1 MEEKKFIKKKEKAFT
16 DGNQSALATACN
28 NLGDFYNGQGKYK
41 EAVAEY
47 EQEASIYLVLGKQ
60 LDLAKAHRMCG
71 EMCMLLCEFTKAL
84 EHIEIYLKTVKKL
97 RNKVEEQRAYATLGR
112 AYLLQGQSA
121 TDSATALA
129 PLKNAEKAF
138 IRSLLISKELSGQ
151 ITKLE
156 QLDMQARLFLNIG
169 VVKEHIEEFEESV
182 NYIEKA
188 IKISKANEIFELLHL
203 CYVSMSLLYQYKLN
217 DSTLAL
223 RYCNLALEV
232 AKRLP
237 DKVKKICETLIA
249 KAEILVKEGDF
260 SSAKQILT
268 KAYKK
273 NTPDENDRQNI
284 EKTLRVVVKMCQ
296 ILDELITTN
305 TNNYSERKKL
315 FERLG
320 DGCCHLNNFPK
331 AIEYYTQML
340 ECAQLNSESG
350 KELIPIYVSLYQT
363 YKDNK
368 QYDKALEF
376 LWKEFELSKEIP
388 AEAFSTLCSIGEVC
402 ELQMQPFWTI
412 QDIYQRA
419 LDFAKKAGNAHLEK
433 IAFTRLKK
441 NQTKFHMHT
450 LAEQLEEDARL
461 RGFDLD
467 SLDEDSDSESA
478 PSEDEP
484 NTPELGDDVCLEDL
498 TDSDSSDIDES
509 EKVRNRKRGTCLTIK
524 RNNKGETQLHQACIA
539 GNLEL
544 VRRLIDQGHVIN
556 VRDHAGWLP
565 LHEACNHGFR
575 DIVELLLDKGA
586 TTAIN
591 DKGGTS
597 CDGITPL
604 YDACANGFLDVVE
617 LLLERG
623 ANATV
628 KTDYGETCMQALDK
642 WKANANLNPGEEAQY
657 GFIRKNLSDK
667 LGISGGSGLSA
678 SNSNRRRSGHALNRS
693 MDNPDLCTPAL
704 EEVNNHNYQPEVDEE
719 RTPTPRSPLR
729 KTSAANSPW
738 KNSANNS
745 PRKNPYSAS
754 PRKNLYPISPHKK
767 TYSNSPRKSSSAK
780 DEYRSVME
788 HLKRPNRMQLSTD
801 DDDQSTLPK
810 KRPAF
815 LENEDVDDDDW
826 LEDDVGQD
834 RKRRK
839 CQNDWELES
848 ISRENLSDS
857 AVGLDDNDAFK
868 VLLESGS
875 SRQKQAS
882 KLRLPRSLSSVS
894 VASGS
899 SGKKNKQQT
908 SLFDSGFCRFRS
920 ESPIS
925 SEEISMD
932 VVRPTEPDST
942 TQPPT
947 ISLVSPMKIVPT
959 EPIVLSTVSFKIK
972 VEEELLLV
980 PVDRKKLN
988 EVNIRW
994 LAEEASRR
1002 YYNLVGL
1009 KPQLRLKT
1017 ADGFAFEEND
1027 PIKVAVEENMITATV
1042 IEWKI
1047 SPLAQR
1053 YEEMCHQ
1060 TQKEVQTDIQSALE
1074 KGQVSNSI
1082 IFSDFSLTPDLT
1094 EPVFKAI
1101 LHQTN
1106 LRVLDLSNN
1115 LIQNEGCKQLAKS
1128 LPTLKQL
1135 KALNLRGNCI
1145 TSDGLESLTLSN
1157 VNLEDLEELNLSQNP
1172 LGNKS
1177 IRSLDKLLK
1186 GCKSL
1191 QKLILSHCGITNFF
1205 EFDLNFYQLSEF
1217 DVSFNS
1223 LTSDCLKKLLT
1234 LLNSSRLQGLNLSFC
1249 VDSDKNCATRIGEF
1263 FESGTCEKFKKIELA
1278 GCYLTDADIYKFTQ
1292 SLNKASELEVLNLA
1306 ENPSLSPLA
1315 LQYVFDELSS
1325 LRKLIVTNCPK
1336 MIDVR
1341 KLDTYPG
1348 SKILPNFISL
1358 TLNEPNGDISR
1369 LRKFWDERWSGRGKI
1384 KNFGTQFVCFVNEQ
1398 DLL

>member
-1 MEEKKFIKKKEKAFT
+1 MEEKKFRKKKDKAFA

-28 NLGDFYNGQGKYK
+28 NLGDFFNQQGKYN
-41 EAVAEY
+41 EALLEY
-47 EQEASIYLVLGKQ
+47 EQEASIYLALGKQ

-71 EMCMLLCEFTKAL
+71 EMCMLLCEFAKAL
-84 EHIEIYLKTVKKL
+84 ENIETYLKIVKKL
-97 RNKVEEQRAYATLGR
+97 KNKVEEQRAYATLGR
-112 AYLLQGQSA
+112 AHLLQGQSA
-121 TDSATALA
+121 TDSATALG

-156 QLDMQARLFLNIG
+156 QLDMQARLYLNIG
-169 VVKEHIEEFEESV
+169 VVKEHIEEFEESI

-188 IKISKANEIFELLHL
+188 IKICKNNEIYELLHL
-203 CYVSMSLLYQYKLN
+203 CYVSMSLLYQYKIL

-237 DKVKKICETLIA
+237 DKVKKICQTLIA

-273 NTPDENDRQNI
+273 NTPDENDRTII
-284 EKTLRVVVKMCQ
+284 EKNLRVVVKVCQ
-296 ILDELITTN
+296 TLDELITTSSV
-305 TNNYSERKKL
+305 NYAERKKL

-320 DGCCHLNNFPK
+320 DGCCHLLNYPK
-331 AIEYYTQML
+331 AIEYYLEML

-350 KELIPIYVSLYQT
+350 KDLIPIYVSLYQT

-388 AEAFSTLCSIGEVC
+388 AEAFSTLCGIGEVC
-402 ELQMQPFWTI
+402 ELQMQSFWTI

-419 LDFAKKAGNAHLEK
+419 LEFAKKASNARMEK

-441 NQTKFHMHT
+441 NQTKFKMHT

-461 RGFDLD
+461 RGFDLED
-467 SLDEDSDSESA
+467 LDEDSDS
-478 PSEDEP
+478 DEVSSLEQ
-484 NTPELGDDVCLEDL
+484 NTPELGDDVCLEEL
-498 TDSDSSDIDES
+498 TDSDTSDLDET
-509 EKVRNRKRGTCLTIK
+509 EKVQPHRKRGTCFTIK

-544 VRRLIDQGHVIN
+544 ARRLIDQGHIIN

-565 LHEACNHGFR
+565 LHEACNHGYR

-586 TTAIN
+586 ASAIN

-623 ANATV
+623 ANPTV
-628 KTDYGETCMQALDK
+628 KTDYGDTCMEALDK
-642 WKANANLNPGEEAQY
+642 WRAASDLNPGEQAQY
-657 GFIRKNLSDK
+657 SMIRKVISEKLSK
-667 LGISGGSGLSA
+667 TGISGSSA
-678 SNSNRRRSGHALNRS
+678 SALNTSSQRRSGFALNRS
-693 MDNPDLCTPAL
+693 MDNPNLSTPAL
-704 EEVNNHNYQPEVDEE
+704 EEANNQHHLELSNVDELNL
-719 RTPTPRSPLR
+719 SLR
-729 KTSAANSPW
+729 
-738 KNSANNS
+738 
-745 PRKNPYSAS
+745 
-754 PRKNLYPISPHKK
+754 SPHKK
-767 TYSNSPRKSSSAK
+767 AYKSPHKSASYSNSPRKSTSAK
-780 DEYRSVME
+780 NEYRYVME
-788 HLKRPNRMQLSTD
+788 QLKRPNRMQHSND
-801 DDDQSTLPK
+801 DDDQPSTAIQK

-815 LENEDVDDDDW
+815 LEAEDIDDDDW
-826 LEDDVGQD
+826 LDDDIGQD

-839 CQNDWELES
+839 CQNDWELPSRHSTES
-848 ISRENLSDS
+848 ISASPNLI
-857 AVGLDDNDAFK
+857 DDHQNDAFK
-868 VLLESGS
+868 ILLDSDQPS
-875 SRQKQAS
+875 SSNRQKPTN
-882 KLRLPRSLSSVS
+882 KLRLPRSLSSTS
-894 VASGS
+894 SISGS
-899 SGKKNKQQT
+899 GKQTKKQQT

-920 ESPIS
+920 ESPMS
-925 SEEISMD
+925 SEDSNSTD
-932 VVRPTEPDST
+932 PNLVRPIEPDST
-942 TQPPT
+942 TTQPVIP
-947 ISLVSPMKIVPT
+947 LVSPMKIVPAA
-959 EPIVLSTVSFKIK
+959 PIVLSTVSFKIK
-972 VEEELLLV
+972 VEDEMLLV

-1027 PIKVAVEENMITATV
+1027 PIKVAVEENMITAAV
-1042 IEWKI
+1042 VEWKT
-1047 SPLAQR
+1047 SPLSQR

-1060 TQKEVQTDIQSALE
+1060 AQKEVHPDIQLALE

-1094 EPVFKAI
+1094 ETIFKAI
-1101 LHQTN
+1101 LHQN
-1106 LRVLDLSNN
+1106 NIRVLDLSNN
-1115 LIQNEGCKQLAKS
+1115 FLQNEGCKQLGKS
-1128 LPTLKQL
+1128 LATLKQL
-1135 KALNLRGNCI
+1135 KSLNLQGNCI
-1145 TSDGLESLTLSN
+1145 TNDGLDSLIAPNVTLD
-1157 VNLEDLEELNLSQNP
+1157 DLEELNLSQNP
-1172 LGNKS
+1172 LGNKCL
-1177 IRSLDKLLK
+1177 RSLDKLLK
-1186 GCKSL
+1186 DCKSL
-1191 QKLILSHCGITNFF
+1191 QKLHLSHCDITNFY
-1205 EFDLNFYQLSEF
+1205 EFDLNFYELTDF

-1223 LTSDCLKKLLT
+1223 LTTDCFKKLMT
-1234 LLNSSRLQGLNLSFC
+1234 SLNTSRLQNLNLSFC
-1249 VDSDKNCATRIGEF
+1249 IKSDKNNSPARIGEL

-1278 GCYLTDADIYKFTQ
+1278 GCHLNDGDVYKFVQ
-1292 SLNKASELEVLNLA
+1292 SLNKATELEVFNLA
-1306 ENPSLSPLA
+1306 ENPLLSPLA
-1315 LQYVFDELSS
+1315 LQYVLDELISIK
-1325 LRKLIVTNCPK
+1325 KLIVTNCPK
-1336 MIDVR
+1336 IVDVR
-1341 KLDTYPG
+1341 KLCTYPE
-1348 SKILPNFISL
+1348 SKVLPNFISL
-1358 TLNEPNGDISR
+1358 TMSDVDMEDVGR
-1369 LRKFWDERWSGRGKI
+1369 LKEFWDEHWGGRGSVKT
-1384 KNFGTQFVCFVNEQ
+1384 FGTQFVCFVNEH

>member
-1 MEEKKFIKKKEKAFT
+1 MDEKKYLKKKEKAFS
-16 DGNQSALATACN
+16 DGNQDALAIACN
-28 NLGDFYNGQGKYK
+28 NLGDFYNRQGKYK
-41 EAVAEY
+41 EAIFEY
-47 EQEASIYLVLGKQ
+47 EQEAALYLVLGKQ
-60 LDLAKAHRMCG
+60 LDMAKAHRMCG
-71 EMCMLLCEFTKAL
+71 EMYMLLCEFPKAL

-97 RNKVEEQRAYATLGR
+97 KNKVEEQRAYATLGR
-112 AYLLQGQSA
+112 AHLLEGQSA

-156 QLDMQARLFLNIG
+156 QLDMQARLYLNIG
-169 VVKEHIEEFEESV
+169 VVKEHIEDFEEAI

-188 IKISKANEIFELLHL
+188 IKISKTNEIFELLHL
-203 CYVSMSLLYQYKLN
+203 CYVSMSLLYQYKMN

-273 NTPDENDRQNI
+273 NTPDENDRKNI

-296 ILDELITTN
+296 TLDELVTCSSD
-305 TNNYSERKKL
+305 NYSERKKL

-320 DGCCHLNNFPK
+320 DGCCNLNNFPK
-331 AIEYYTQML
+331 AIEYYCQML
-340 ECAQLNSESG
+340 ECAQLNSETG
-350 KELIPIYVSLYQT
+350 KDLVPIYVSLYQT

-368 QYDKALEF
+368 QYDKALEY
-376 LWKEFELSKEIP
+376 LWKEFELNKEIP
-388 AEAFSTLCSIGEVC
+388 VEAFSTLCSIGEIC

-412 QDIYQRA
+412 QDIYQKA
-419 LDFAKKAGNAHLEK
+419 LDFAKKTSKAHLEK
-433 IAFTRLKK
+433 VAFTRLKK
-441 NQTKFHMHT
+441 IQTKFNMHT

-478 PSEDEP
+478 PSEDQ
-484 NTPELGDDVCLEDL
+484 NTPEIGDDVCLEEL
-498 TDSDSSDIDES
+498 TDSDSSDLDET
-509 EKVRNRKRGTCLTIK
+509 EKVRPHRKRGTCLTIK

-544 VRRLIDQGHVIN
+544 VRRLIDQGHVLNI
-556 VRDHAGWLP
+556 RDHAGWLP

-586 TTAIN
+586 TAAIN

-628 KTDYGETCMQALDK
+628 KTDYGDTCMQALYK
-642 WKANANLNPGEEAQY
+642 WRANAQLNPGEQAQY
-657 GFIRKNLSDK
+657 ESIRKILAEKLSQT
-667 LGISGGSGLSA
+667 GGNVPSFGV
-678 SNSNRRRSGHALNRS
+678 NPNRKRSLNRS
-693 MDNPDLCTPAL
+693 MENPDLCTPAL
-704 EEVNNHNYQPEVDEE
+704 EEDVNQGVNEDIL
-719 RTPTPRSPLR
+719 TPRSPSR
-729 KTSAANSPW
+729 NSSFSHSPI
-738 KNSANNS
+738 KNSYSISPRKIVHSIS
-745 PRKNPYSAS
+745 PRKN
-754 PRKNLYPISPHKK
+754 H
-767 TYSNSPRKSSSAK
+767 SAK

-788 HLKRPNRMQLSTD
+788 HLKRPNRLQLSGED
-801 DDDQSTLPK
+801 DDNPTLQK

-815 LENEDVDDDDW
+815 LESEDVADDW
-826 LEDDVGQD
+826 LEDDLGQD

-839 CQNDWELES
+839 FQNDWEAQGTS
-848 ISRENLSDS
+848 SRANTIDS
-857 AVGLDDNDAFK
+857 ADSLDDNDAFK

-875 SRQKQAS
+875 SRQTKS
-882 KLRLPRSLSSVS
+882 TNKLRLPRSLSTTSTAS
-894 VASGS
+894 ASGS
-899 SGKKNKQQT
+899 RKQKQQT
-908 SLFDSGFCRFRS
+908 SLIDSGFCRFRS
-920 ESPIS
+920 ESPMS
-925 SEEISMD
+925 SEELSTD
-932 VVRPTEPDST
+932 LPRPIEPDST
-942 TQPPT
+942 TQQVLT
-947 ISLVSPMKIVPT
+947 LVSPMKIVPAD
-959 EPIVLSTVSFKIK
+959 PIVLSTVSFKIK

-988 EVNIRW
+988 EVNIQW

-1002 YYNLVGL
+1002 YYNLIGL
-1009 KPQLRLKT
+1009 KPVLRLKT

-1027 PIKVAVEENMITATV
+1027 PIKVAVEENMITASV
-1042 IEWKI
+1042 LEWKM

-1074 KGQVSNSI
+1074 KGQVTNSI
-1082 IFSDFSLTPDLT
+1082 VFSNFSLTPDLT

-1101 LHQTN
+1101 LHQAN

-1115 LIQNEGCKQLAKS
+1115 FIQNEGCKQLAKS
-1128 LPTLKQL
+1128 MRTLKQL
-1135 KALNLRGNCI
+1135 KSINLRGNCI
-1145 TSDGLESLTLSN
+1145 TSDGVESLASSNATLD
-1157 VNLEDLEELNLSQNP
+1157 ELEELNLSQNP

-1177 IRSLDKLLK
+1177 LRSLDKLAK

-1191 QKLILSHCGITNFF
+1191 EKLFLSNCGITNFF
-1205 EFDLNFYQLSEF
+1205 EFDLNFFHLTTF

-1223 LTSDCLKKLLT
+1223 LSPECFRKLMS
-1234 LLNSSRLQGLNLSFC
+1234 LLNSSRLQSLNLSFC
-1249 VDSDKNCATRIGEF
+1249 VESDRNSATRIVEF
-1263 FESGTCEKFKKIELA
+1263 FESGTCEKFKKLELA
-1278 GCYLTDADIYKFTQ
+1278 GCNLTDGDVYKFVQ
-1292 SLNKASELEVLNLA
+1292 SLNKATELEVLNLA

-1315 LQYVFDELSS
+1315 LQYVLDELTP
-1325 LRKLIVTNCPK
+1325 LRKLIVTNCPRI
-1336 MIDVR
+1336 IDVR
-1341 KLDTYPG
+1341 KLDTYPE

-1358 TLNEPNGDISR
+1358 TLNESNSDVDR
-1369 LRKFWDERWSGRGKI
+1369 LREFWDKRWCGRGKI
-1384 KNFGTQFVCFVNEQ
+1384 KTFGTQLVCYVNDQ